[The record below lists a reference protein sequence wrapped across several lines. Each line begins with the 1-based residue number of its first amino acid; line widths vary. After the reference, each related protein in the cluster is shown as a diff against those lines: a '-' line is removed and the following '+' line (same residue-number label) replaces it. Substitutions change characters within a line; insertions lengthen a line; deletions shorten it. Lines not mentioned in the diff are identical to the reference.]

1 MAEKKNKTLM
11 YKEKPLLRRGNMI
24 YYGNPDDEYIVM
36 LQIQETTK
44 ILDLDIST
52 LITVNLQTNT
62 IPGKE
67 RVIKSAEREG
77 LFSALD
83 LGEYWLTEQLA
94 DN

>member
-67 RVIKSAEREG
+67 RVIKTAEREG
-77 LFSALD
+77 LFSELD
-83 LGEYWLTEQLA
+83 LGEYWLSEQLGEE
-94 DN
+94 

>member
-52 LITVNLQTNT
+52 LITVNLQTNA

-67 RVIKSAEREG
+67 RVIKTAEREG

-83 LGEYWLTEQLA
+83 LGEYWLSEQLGEE
-94 DN
+94 